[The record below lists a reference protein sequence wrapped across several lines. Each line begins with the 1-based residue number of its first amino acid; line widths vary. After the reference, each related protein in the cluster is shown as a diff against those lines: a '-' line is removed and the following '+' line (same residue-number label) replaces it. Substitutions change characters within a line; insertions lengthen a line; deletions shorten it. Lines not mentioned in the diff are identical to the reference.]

1 MAWQPLVLS
10 GDVEVL
16 DKCQRSYRLVR
27 TALAAVPAQVFRRH
41 PRQRQRHER
50 RDKRIPVVSV
60 GGGATASVP
69 ERK

>member
-16 DKCQRSYRLVR
+16 DKCQRSYRLVH

-41 PRQRQRHER
+41 PRQRLMNSET
-50 RDKRIPVVSV
+50 KRIPVVSA